1 MYARVTTFPGLAP
14 ERIKATLEHFRE
26 EHLPKF
32 EAAPGYRGMWAG
44 VDDIGGRA
52 IAVTYWDSM
61 ESLRA
66 TDALAEDVRAVAVM
80 KAGLDRERRPVTER
94 YEIVLTREPAHA

>member
-14 ERIKATLEHFRE
+14 ERIKATLEHFRV

-32 EAAPGYRGMWAG
+32 EAAAGYRGMWAG
-44 VDDIGGRA
+44 VDDVGGRA

-66 TDALAEDVRAVAVM
+66 TDAMADEVRAVAVM
-80 KAGLDRERRPVTER
+80 KAGLDRERRTVTER
-94 YEIVLTREPAHA
+94 YEIVLTREPAHV